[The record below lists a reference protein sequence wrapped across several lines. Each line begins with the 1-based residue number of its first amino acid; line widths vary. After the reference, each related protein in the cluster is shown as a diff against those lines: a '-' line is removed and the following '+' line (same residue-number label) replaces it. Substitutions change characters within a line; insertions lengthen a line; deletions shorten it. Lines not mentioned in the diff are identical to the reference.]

1 MTATAT
7 PLPMSASSL
16 ELLEPSL
23 YQTIKANTKIPAG
36 TLAMRIQGNDYVEP
50 YVEGTIGT
58 ILMGV
63 AERTYDNLGNGSAKV
78 YPNGE
83 PMVFRR
89 GCMNQFKTDGTITPE
104 DHVMTLVG
112 LKDNQ
117 TIGATIASH
126 GCSAL
131 LVAIDKREPGVTVYR
146 VLIAQSGPT
155 T

>member
-7 PLPMSASSL
+7 ALPMSASSL

-23 YQTIKANTKIPAG
+23 YYTIKADTKIPAG
-36 TLAMRIQGNDYVEP
+36 TLAMRVQGNDYVEP
-50 YVEGTIGT
+50 YVDGTIGA

-63 AERTYDNLGNGSAKV
+63 SERTYDNTGNLSAKV
-78 YPNGE
+78 YPNSD

-89 GCMNQFKTDGTITPE
+89 GCFNQFKSDGSITPE
-104 DHVMTLVG
+104 DDIMTFVG

-117 TIGATIASH
+117 TIKQGVTAH
-126 GCSAL
+126 GCQAL
-131 LVAIDKREPGVTVYR
+131 LVGIDKREPGVTVYR
-146 VLIAQSGPT
+146 IFIDQSGPT

>member
-1 MTATAT
+1 MAATTTA
-7 PLPMSASSL
+7 LPMSASSL

-23 YQTIKANTKIPAG
+23 YYTIKADTKIPAG
-36 TLAMRIQGNDYVEP
+36 SLAMRIQGNDYVEP
-50 YVEGTIGT
+50 YVDNTVGA
-58 ILMGV
+58 ILMGA
-63 AERTYDNLGNGSAKV
+63 AERTYDNLGNVAAKV
-78 YPNGE
+78 YPNSE

-89 GCMNQFKTDGTITPE
+89 GCMNQFKSDGTITAE
-104 DHVMTLVG
+104 DHVMTMVG

-117 TIGATIASH
+117 TIGGTIAAS

-146 VLIAQSGPT
+146 VFIDQSGPT